1 MRNSTSM
8 RACIA
13 VFAAGAFLWTLALSA
28 SPQLHQRVHRDA
40 NRGDHICAVTM
51 VASGNYD
58 HSPSAPL
65 VSVST
70 LVDQSSSVPALTP
83 QWVES
88 LFLVAGIFEHA
99 PPALA

>member
-1 MRNSTSM
+1 
-8 RACIA
+8 
-13 VFAAGAFLWTLALSA
+13 
-28 SPQLHQRVHRDA
+28 
-40 NRGDHICAVTM
+40 M

-65 VSVST
+65 VSVPT

>member
-1 MRNSTSM
+1 MKRSRSD
-8 RACIA
+8 RAVVATFLCT
-13 VFAAGAFLWTLALSA
+13 AFLWTLALSA
-28 SPQLHQRVHRDA
+28 SPELHQRIHPDA
-40 NRGDHICAVTM
+40 NRGDHDCAVTM

-58 HSPSAPL
+58 HSPAAPL
-65 VSVST
+65 VNT
-70 LVDQSSSVPALTP
+70 PAPVDQSSSVPALTP